1 MVLQESLSIPACAR
15 LMSIHDKF
23 HMMYKQKCAGDNPES
38 YRLSKSFLSY
48 NGLLRYLD
56 ELLINTTFDS

>member
-1 MVLQESLSIPACAR
+1 MVFQESLSIPACAR

-48 NGLLRYLD
+48 NGFLR
-56 ELLINTTFDS
+56 